1 MQYGKA
7 VDNSR
12 WYAIH
17 THPKQED
24 RASSNLIAWNV
35 ETFSPKIKTKH
46 SNPYTGLPT
55 YLSKPLFP
63 SYIFACFEADRLL
76 SKILF
81 TRGVQSVV
89 SFGGVPAQINHEIIS
104 FIQSQVAE
112 DGFVKVGEDLK
123 TGDQVVIKDG
133 PLRSLTGVFERQV
146 KGSDRVLIL
155 LSTIQYQGS
164 VVVDR
169 EHVGKINTRKISLGR
184 N

>member
-24 RASSNLIAWNV
+24 RANSNLMAWNV
-35 ETFSPKIKTKH
+35 ETFSPKIKTRY

-55 YLSKPLFP
+55 FLSKPLFP
-63 SYIFACFEADRLL
+63 RYIFARFESDRLL
-76 SKILF
+76 SKVLF
-81 TRGVQSVV
+81 TRGVHSVV
-89 SFGGVPAQINHEIIS
+89 SFGGIPAEVNHEVIS
-104 FIQSQVAE
+104 FIQSQVSE
-112 DGFVKVGEDLK
+112 DGFVKVGEDFN

-133 PLRSLTGVFERQV
+133 PLKSLTGVFERQV

-164 VVVDR
+164 VVVER
-169 EHVGKINTRKISLGR
+169 EHIGKVSTRKISLAR